1 MIELSW
7 SQQHPNLSKSLE
19 NFIRSTDLKARQCKI
34 QLLLHIRD
42 NIWFLDMFPEA
53 LQTRLP
59 LECIYAINNLVQGTF
74 NDA

>member
-19 NFIRSTDLKARQCKI
+19 NLIKLTDLKARHCKI
-34 QLLLHIRD
+34 QLLLHIR
-42 NIWFLDMFPEA
+42 NHIRFLDMFPEA
-53 LQTRLP
+53 LQTRLL
-59 LECIYAINNLVQGTF
+59 LECIYIINNLVQGTF